1 LTEIGEK
8 GINLSGGQKQR
19 ISLARAVYND
29 ADVYLLDDPLSAVDS
44 HVGKH
49 IFDNVIGPKGILRG
63 KTRILVTH
71 KIAVLPH
78 VDQILVMK
86 DGRIS
91 ESGTYSQLIRNQGSF
106 AEFLTEFLTE
116 GPEEIVEPE
125 ELEVIEEMAVHLER
139 QLSRL
144 SKRGSIRRKFSLR
157 NSSSINEKDLEEL
170 KVKVEE
176 ENKKEKSK
184 LISVEELKTG
194 SVGAVVYCNYMKAIG
209 IIGTLITITSYI
221 AANSFTVG
229 SSVWLSEWSND
240 ANSNGSNSISS
251 KERLEVYAA
260 LGLGQTIFIL
270 IATITLNL
278 ACLRGS
284 SILHEQM
291 LDNVIR
297 SPMSFFDTTPIG
309 LSKLY

>member
-29 ADVYLLDDPLSAVDS
+29 ANVYLLDDPLSAVDS

-49 IFDNVIGPKGILRG
+49 IFDNAIGPKGILKN

-78 VDQILVMK
+78 VDQIVVIK

-91 ESGTYSQLIRNQGSF
+91 ESGSYSELIRNQGSF
-106 AEFLTEFLTE
+106 AEFLAEFLTE

-125 ELEVIEEMAVHLER
+125 DLEVIEEMAGHLER

-144 SKRGSIRRKFSLR
+144 STKGSIRRRFSLR
-157 NSSSINEKDLEEL
+157 NGSVVSTTESEKDLEIL
-170 KVKVEE
+170 KMKVEE
-176 ENKKEKSK
+176 ENKKQKSK
-184 LISVEELKTG
+184 LISTEELKTG
-194 SVGAVVYCNYMKAIG
+194 SVGLAVYCNYIKAIG
-209 IIGTLITITSYI
+209 TIGALVTVISYI

-240 ANSNGSNSISS
+240 ANKNGSHHISS
-251 KERLEVYAA
+251 RERLEVYAA

-278 ACLRGS
+278 ACLKGS
-284 SILHEQM
+284 RTLHEQM

-309 LSKLY
+309 S